1 LSSSCHLERA
11 EGLGATTGAGGV
23 EVPEVGSSISMT
35 SQWVREPSAG
45 WLTPVVHVDIS
56 PESKGLNKQ
65 GLVDI
70 VEKYVKVGV

>member
-1 LSSSCHLERA
+1 
-11 EGLGATTGAGGV
+11 V
-23 EVPEVGSSISMT
+23 EVPEVGSSISMA

-65 GLVDI
+65 GLVGDAG
-70 VEKYVKVGV
+70 KYVQVGV